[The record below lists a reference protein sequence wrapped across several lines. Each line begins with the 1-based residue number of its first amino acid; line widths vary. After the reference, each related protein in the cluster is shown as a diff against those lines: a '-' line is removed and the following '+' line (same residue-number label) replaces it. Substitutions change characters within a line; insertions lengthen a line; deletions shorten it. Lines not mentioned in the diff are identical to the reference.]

1 MATSATSTRSFRLGI
16 SMALLG
22 LLCFNAPADAAIKRG
37 LDRLKNA
44 LDLLNQAKESSSPTP
59 FLYQAKDE
67 VEQTLLPH
75 RDAEKK
81 KSVDA
86 ISEAIT
92 ASTTHTKEK
101 EAIQHAIES
110 VRKLAGMDNGGGK
123 KKKKK

>member
-1 MATSATSTRSFRLGI
+1 
-16 SMALLG
+16 MALVAFLS
-22 LLCFNAPADAAIKRG
+22 CPAPADAAIKRG

-44 LDLLNQAKESSSPTP
+44 LDLLNQAKESKSPTP

-75 RDAEKK
+75 RETEHKK
-81 KSVDA
+81 AVEAIADA
-86 ISEAIT
+86 IS

-101 EAIQHAIES
+101 EAIEHAIEV